1 MNNNININTISNI
14 ITPNIVKKKESIDI
28 KLLHSITKY
37 RNIISNIIN
46 GKDKRLLVI
55 VGPCSIY
62 NYKKTIDYAKKLII
76 LQDKYKNRLFIVMK
90 VYFEKPNKNINWK
103 GFIYDPYLD
112 NSFLIN
118 DGILLV
124 RKLLITITSLG
135 LPIGCE
141 FLDIFLPQYYT
152 DLISWGVIG
161 TKTTESI
168 IHRQLVSGLS
178 MSIGFKN
185 ETNEKINIAI
195 DAIIMA
201 YNPNIFLGINNMGIT
216 SKIETSGN
224 KNLHLILCN
233 RKNKLNYYMEDVN
246 NAIKCLKDKNI
257 NTRLMIDLSH
267 ENSNKKNKNQLV
279 LCNSVCNQLISNNNI
294 IGVIIESNIY
304 KEKQK
309 LNNNLKYDISIT
321 SNCVNIPTTDIM
333 LNKLYNSIKHRF

>member
-1 MNNNININTISNI
+1 M
-14 ITPNIVKKKESIDI
+14 KKPD
-28 KLLHSITKY
+28 
-37 RNIISNIIN
+37 
-46 GKDKRLLVI
+46 
-55 VGPCSIY
+55 
-62 NYKKTIDYAKKLII
+62 
-76 LQDKYKNRLFIVMK
+76 
-90 VYFEKPNKNINWK
+90 KNINWK

-112 NSFLIN
+112 NSFIIN

-201 YNPNIFLGINNMGIT
+201 HNPNIFLGINNMGIT
-216 SKIETSGN
+216 SKIKTSGN

-233 RKNKLNYYMEDVN
+233 RKNKSNYYMEDVN

-321 SNCVNIPTTDIM
+321 NNCVNISTTDIM